1 MINAHT
7 FEFVVGIMHTGG
19 IILETE
25 TLLLRAIQSATLD
38 QLTALVADYLEQP
51 ILIVDQAG
59 QIISQQHAPL
69 TTIPADWLDPLATDN
84 RYTHGNQQFIRDV
97 LNPQALNPWYLF
109 LAQSP
114 SYPLTQQQVQL
125 VLQVINH
132 FTDRYAL
139 NPNQNT
145 ANAALDQLLTNPDT
159 ADTQLLRSLTTEKL
173 ICVTATATQQAPHQA
188 GLLAA
193 LRQLAAPLP
202 LTENQADLVF
212 LLTETQL
219 TQAQTQLTQLG
230 QQYDHYFFSSE
241 PYADIAQTP
250 AFLSICRQASEIAQ
264 QLGTRAI
271 VNTTQKYNIYVILNH
286 VDNGA
291 LLRNTMCTQLLTL
304 KHYDDRHHAELFHTL
319 FAYLE
324 NDCHVSKTATKLH
337 LHRNSLAKRLAKIQE
352 LIPVDFTNPDKT
364 FGLRLSYRLFHFLQI

>member
-1 MINAHT
+1 MK
-7 FEFVVGIMHTGG
+7 
-19 IILETE
+19 TE
-25 TLLLRAIQSATLD
+25 TLLLKAIQTATLD

-51 ILIVDQAG
+51 ILIVDQSG
-59 QIISQQHAPL
+59 KIISQQHAPL
-69 TTIPADWLDPLATDN
+69 TAIPTDWLDPLATDN
-84 RYTHGNQQFIRDV
+84 RYTDGQQQFIRDV

-125 VLQVINH
+125 VLQVINN

-145 ANAALDQLLTNPDT
+145 ANAALAQLLATPET
-159 ADTQLLRSLTTEKL
+159 TDTQLLQSLTTERL

-212 LLTETQL
+212 LLTESQL
-219 TQAQTQLTQLG
+219 AQAQPRLAQLG
-230 QQYDHYFFSSE
+230 QQFDHYFFLSE
-241 PYADIAQTP
+241 PYADIVQTP
-250 AFLSICRQASEIAQ
+250 AFLSICRQASEMAQ
-264 QLGTRAI
+264 QLGTRTV
-271 VNTTQKYNIYVILNH
+271 VNSTQKYNIYVILNH

-304 KHYDDRHHAELFHTL
+304 KHYDDQHHAELFHTL

-324 NDCHVSKTATKLH
+324 NDCHVSKTATHLH
-337 LHRNSLAKRLAKIQE
+337 LHRNSLAKRLAKIQA

-364 FGLRLSYRLFHFLQI
+364 FGLRLSYRLFHFLQL